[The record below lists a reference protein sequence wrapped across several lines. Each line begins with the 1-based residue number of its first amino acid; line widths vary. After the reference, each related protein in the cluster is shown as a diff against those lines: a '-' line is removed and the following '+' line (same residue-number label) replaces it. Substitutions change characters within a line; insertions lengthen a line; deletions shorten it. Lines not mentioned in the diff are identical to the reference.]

1 MAGNI
6 FELAVALVQASPQ
19 VVPQLL
25 EGLDKYL
32 TPEQKKVLLAMQ
44 QPQQKSSSKHPS
56 LLTSTSFQRPPARQ
70 PQYDQELFDTVRYV
84 PQQHLKPVLL
94 SIAKERH
101 RQAKETHAL
110 VRFFF
115 IICLITLIAGVVLV
129 FVVPPA
135 GGTLTVIGTFLSTV
149 GGMILKTHSE
159 NNQRLD
165 DIVKNIQSA

>member
-1 MAGNI
+1 MARNI

-32 TPEQKKVLLAMQ
+32 TPEQKRVLMAMQ
-44 QPQQKSSSKHPS
+44 QSQSQSTSKRSS
-56 LLTSTSFQRPPARQ
+56 LLTSTSFQRPVRQ
-70 PQYDQELFDTVRYV
+70 PQIEQDLFETVRYV

-115 IICLITLIAGVVLV
+115 IICLITLVVGVVLV
-129 FVVPPA
+129 FIVPPA